1 MQHLKDLVEKA
12 KSAIEQI
19 ENKSLTTLDEI
30 RVEYFGKKGHFT
42 QLMQELRNVAAE
54 ERPAMGAKINE
65 AKQAALDFLNAKKA
79 EWEQAELNA
88 KLEKERIDVSL
99 PGRKTET
106 GGLHPVTI
114 TINRVTKFFSELG
127 FSVETCPEIESDYYN
142 FDALNIPKHHPARAD
157 HDTFWFNPELLLRT
171 QTSGVQI
178 RTMVKMQPPIRIMAP
193 GRVYRNDYDQT
204 DRKSVV

>member
-19 ENKSLTTLDEI
+19 ENKSLATLDEI

-54 ERPAMGAKINE
+54 ERPAIGAKINE

-88 KLEKERIDVSL
+88 KLEKERIDRQIDR
-99 PGRKTET
+99 PKPIEEQMEQMD
-106 GGLHPVTI
+106 
-114 TINRVTKFFSELG
+114 KFAQQMLSN
-127 FSVETCPEIESDYYN
+127 PK
-142 FDALNIPKHHPARAD
+142 IPLDKKLKYID
-157 HDTFWFNPELLLRT
+157 
-171 QTSGVQI
+171 
-178 RTMVKMQPPIRIMAP
+178 
-193 GRVYRNDYDQT
+193 
-204 DRKSVV
+204 